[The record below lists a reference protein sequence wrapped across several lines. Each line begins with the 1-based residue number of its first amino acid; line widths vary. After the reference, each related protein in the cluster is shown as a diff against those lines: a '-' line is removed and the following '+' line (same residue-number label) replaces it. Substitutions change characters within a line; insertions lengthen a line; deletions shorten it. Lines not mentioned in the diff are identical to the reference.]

1 MRRVVT
7 GHDQNGRSI
16 VVSDGPS
23 PRSTEIKGIPGMATA
38 LAWSTDLGAMNTV
51 DSTHDV
57 TNFVPAAG
65 GSRLIL
71 LTLPPDAVYG
81 SPDFDPELAARE
93 QAEASPGLAERFEPD
108 NPGMHTTPTVDY
120 AFVISGRA
128 VLELDDGATVELNP
142 GDVVIQTGTRHAWRN
157 PYEEPVQFAFVLLGD
172 EGAGS

>member
-7 GHDQNGRSI
+7 GHDESGRSI
-16 VVSDGPS
+16 VVSDGS
-23 PRSTEIKGIPGMATA
+23 VPRSTEIMGIPGMSTA
-38 LAWSTDLGAMNTV
+38 LAWATDPAAENTV
-51 DSTHDV
+51 DRTHEV
-57 TNFVPAAG
+57 TSFVPAPG

-81 SPDFDPELAARE
+81 SADFDAELAARA

-108 NPGMHTTPTVDY
+108 NPGMHTTPTIDY
-120 AFVISGRA
+120 GFVISGRS

-142 GDVVIQTGTRHAWRN
+142 GDVVVQTGTRHAWRN

-172 EGAGS
+172 EGDGS